1 MPAEDAD
8 LKRVEAEAHE
18 KQVAVGQAAAD
29 AAKQKQQAELDL
41 STAAE
46 AVKAAKTASDTN
58 PGDESLKN
66 AVIAAEAKV
75 TAMQE
80 VLDKL
85 SDTEAAKVGK
95 ANEVVTATDETLA
108 AERKRA
114 EEAAKAAEAKKK
126 ADALAAKEA
135 EAKAKAEAEAVAE
148 AETKAAEARLAARKA
163 AKEAPADVEP
173 EEDAA
178 PVAPP
183 RPSDGRKYYL
193 AEAPTLDA
201 LMTEV
206 NNKIEEGYYVYH
218 GVQRAPNGYIQAL
231 VLLPQ
236 QFGEEVWRV
245 FHSVDKLF
253 VSTELEK
260 QTALAN
266 DAVPLVLKNLGFIEE
281 EEETAKGSATEVE
294 SAPYNAV
301 GAKEPDRFG

>member
-1 MPAEDAD
+1 MAAVDTTLEDAGEEAH
-8 LKRVEAEAHE
+8 KIKVAEA
-18 KQVAVGQAAAD
+18 QAAV
-29 AAKQKQQAELDL
+29 AAANKKQIAEVGL
-41 STAAE
+41 SSASAALETAN
-46 AVKAAKTASDTN
+46 AAANAK

-66 AVIAAEAKV
+66 AVIAAQANV
-75 TAMQE
+75 NAMQE

-85 SDTEAAKVGK
+85 SEAEAVAVGK
-95 ANEVVTATDETLA
+95 ANEVVNAADLALA
-108 AERKRA
+108 AGRKSA
-114 EEAAKAAEAKKK
+114 QEAAEAKKK
-126 ADALAAKEA
+126 ADALAAKEQELSAAADA
-135 EAKAKAEAEAVAE
+135 EADAEAD
-148 AETKAAEARLAARKA
+148 AARSAARKA
-163 AKEAPADVEP
+163 AKKKSAAADVE
-173 EEDAA
+173 EAVDTA

-183 RPSDGRKYYL
+183 RLNDGRMYYL

-218 GVQRAPNGYIQAL
+218 GVQRGPNGYIQAL

-266 DAVPLVLKNLGFIEE
+266 DAVPLVLKNLGFVEE
-281 EEETAKGSATEVE
+281 EEETTAQEASEV
-294 SAPYNAV
+294 
-301 GAKEPDRFG
+301 KEARYTDRQSKEEDVFG